1 MTGDDRAG
9 PTAPLEASMHYL
21 LLIYTAEPTEN
32 TSPDV
37 MRTESMAYGDFT
49 RWLIDRGQFKAGEA
63 LHPTTAAT
71 TVQVRDGRT
80 ITTDGP
86 YAETKEALGGFYLI
100 DAKDLDEAIDA
111 AARIPGALHGF
122 IEIRPILELPT
133 MDAAGAA
140 DEAVASA
147 G

>member
-1 MTGDDRAG
+1 
-9 PTAPLEASMHYL
+9 MHYL

-49 RWLIDRGQFKAGEA
+49 RWLIERGQFKAGEA

-100 DAKDLDEAIDA
+100 DAKDLNEAIH
-111 AARIPGALHGF
+111 L
-122 IEIRPILELPT
+122 
-133 MDAAGAA
+133 AAGIPPARYGSVKVRPVRELQVPTSNNVVV
-140 DEAVASA
+140 EAVAA
-147 G
+147 VRQKA

>member
-1 MTGDDRAG
+1 
-9 PTAPLEASMHYL
+9 MHYL
-21 LLIYTAEPTEN
+21 LLIYTAEPTPD

-37 MRTESMAYGDFT
+37 MRSETAAYGEFT

-100 DAKDLDEAIDA
+100 DAKDLDEAIGA
-111 AARIPGALHGF
+111 AARIPGAQHGF
-122 IEIRPILELPT
+122 IEIRPILELPS
-133 MDAAGAA
+133 MDTGGPA
-140 DEAVASA
+140 DEAVAAA

>member
-1 MTGDDRAG
+1 MQ
-9 PTAPLEASMHYL
+9 YL
-21 LLIYTAEPTEN
+21 LLIYTSEPTED
-32 TSPDV
+32 TSPDL
-37 MRTESMAYGDFT
+37 MRAESAEYAAFS
-49 RWLIDRGQFKAGEA
+49 RWLIERGQFKGGEA

-111 AARIPGALHGF
+111 AARIPGARHGF

-133 MDAAGAA
+133 MTTSGPA
-140 DEAVASA
+140 DEALASA